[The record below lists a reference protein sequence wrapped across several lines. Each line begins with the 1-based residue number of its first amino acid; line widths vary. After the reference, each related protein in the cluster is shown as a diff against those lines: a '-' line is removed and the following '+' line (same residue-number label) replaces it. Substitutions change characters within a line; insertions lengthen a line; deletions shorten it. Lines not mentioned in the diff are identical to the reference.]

1 MDAGLSALTGGA
13 DLALGQTKRTPAI
26 GSHNIADPKKA
37 AADFETFFASQML
50 EQMFA
55 DVKTDSL
62 FGGGHGEEMFRSVL
76 LDSYAKQ
83 IGAKGSLGIAKQV
96 MHSLMA
102 QEVGQPGAGQPGAG
116 S

>member
-1 MDAGLSALTGGA
+1 MDAGLTALTGDA
-13 DLALGQTKRTPAI
+13 DLALSQTKRLPTV
-26 GSHNIADPKKA
+26 GGGTNIANTKKA
-37 AADFETFFASQML
+37 ASDFETFFASQML
-50 EQMFA
+50 EEMFA

-83 IGAKGSLGIAKQV
+83 IGSKGSLGIAKQV

-102 QEVGQPGAGQPGAG
+102 QEVG

>member
-1 MDAGLSALTGGA
+1 MDAGISSMIGSG
-13 DLALGQTKRTPAI
+13 DLAVSQTKRAPTI
-26 GSHNIADPKKA
+26 GGSTNLATTTKA
-37 AADFETFFASQML
+37 ASDFETFFASQML
-50 EQMFA
+50 EQMFQ

-102 QEVGQPGAGQPGAG
+102 QEVGPTGAGA
-116 S
+116 

>member
-1 MDAGLSALTGGA
+1 MFTPLAPLAGDAS
-13 DLALGQTKRTPAI
+13 LALGQGRATPTVSA
-26 GSHNIADPKKA
+26 GGNLATTRKA
-37 AADFETFFASQML
+37 AQDFETFFASQVL

-62 FGGGHGEEMFRSVL
+62 FGGGHGEEMFRSLL

-83 IGAKGSLGIAKQV
+83 IGARGSFGIADQV
-96 MHSLMA
+96 MRSLVA
-102 QEVGQPGAGQPGAG
+102 QQEVA

>member
-1 MDAGLSALTGGA
+1 
-13 DLALGQTKRTPAI
+13 
-26 GSHNIADPKKA
+26 
-37 AADFETFFASQML
+37 
-50 EQMFA
+50 
-55 DVKTDSL
+55 VKTDSL

-83 IGAKGSLGIAKQV
+83 IGSKGSLGIAKQV

-102 QEVGQPGAGQPGAG
+102 QEVG